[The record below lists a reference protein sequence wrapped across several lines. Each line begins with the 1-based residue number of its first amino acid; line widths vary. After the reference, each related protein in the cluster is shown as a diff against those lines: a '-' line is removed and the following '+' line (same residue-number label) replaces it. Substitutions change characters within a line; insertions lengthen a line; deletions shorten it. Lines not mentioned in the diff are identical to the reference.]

1 MNTHVR
7 GCLLALVTT
16 FFWGTLPIALKAV
29 TEQLDPFTIVWLR
42 FTAAALWVWLWPLP
56 GKHRESRPLFRG
68 QTLILFGLASLMLG
82 ANFVLYNS
90 SAIYLSAPATQIVSQ
105 MGPLV
110 LMLGGVL
117 VLHEP
122 FRAVQ
127 GLGGLTLTVGLLLFF
142 NERLHELLHFGEG
155 YGLGLLLGLSGSFV
169 WAVYGIAQKALMK
182 VFSPEATLRVIYACV
197 ALGLTPLAHPWGIL
211 QLDGMQC
218 FCLAYCCLN
227 TIVAY
232 GCFSRALAVWHT
244 AGVGAVLSLTP
255 LFTLAC
261 AWLAHRCFPASFPNA
276 PLNLLGYAGALIVV
290 LGAALLAV
298 GPQVQGALQ
307 RWREN

>member
-1 MNTHVR
+1 M
-7 GCLLALVTT
+7 ALVTT

-29 TEQLDPFTIVWLR
+29 TEQLDPFTIVWMR
-42 FTAAALWVWLWPLP
+42 FTVAALWVWLWPLP
-56 GKHRESRPLFRG
+56 GKHRKEQRRWPGR

-117 VLHEP
+117 VLREP

-142 NERLHELLHFGEG
+142 NERLHELLRFGEG
-155 YGLGLLLGLSGSFV
+155 YGLGLLLGLSGAFV
-169 WAVYGIAQKALMK
+169 WAVYGVTQKALMK
-182 VFSPEATLRVIYACV
+182 VFSPKATLRVIYACV
-197 ALGLTPLAHPWGIL
+197 ALGLTPLAQPWGIL

-218 FCLAYCCLN
+218 CCLAYCCLN

-232 GCFSRALAVWHT
+232 GCFSRAMAIWHT

-261 AWLAHRCFPASFPNA
+261 AWLAHRFFPGSFPDA

-298 GPQVQGALQ
+298 GPQVRGVLQ
-307 RWREN
+307 RRREDH